1 MFIQISSNLFEE
13 DFIFCFTFAHKA
25 WVSFEKNPVFESYF
39 SAFCISIRDRT
50 INIHYFLVIF
60 AYFIN
65 ILIKIISSIYSQVN
79 NMKYPL
85 KIHGT
90 FSLSFANI
98 FAKKV
103 INFIK
108 QPKKY
113 RKSSRKFMF
122 LSNHNDTTKSY

>member
-13 DFIFCFTFAHKA
+13 DFIFCFTFAHK
-25 WVSFEKNPVFESYF
+25 VFEKNPVFESYF

-90 FSLSFANI
+90 FSLSILSN
-98 FAKKV
+98 
-103 INFIK
+103 
-108 QPKKY
+108 
-113 RKSSRKFMF
+113 SRKNIEKVAENLCFYRIITIPPKVTE
-122 LSNHNDTTKSY
+122 NWIYIYTH